1 MTMETALLTL
11 DTLAKYLKEKE
22 VQLDMEENNG
32 QRFIRMG
39 WRFEMGDA
47 AVLVSVNDGPN
58 NTSRLEVT
66 CVTQKQYGDR
76 RAEIVN
82 MLNDR
87 NRERAFARSID
98 ADGNVWLEYG
108 LLPHPGRDAPG
119 DLRHAVRRRADALP
133 GRLRRAG
140 RLRAPDAAAA
150 PGLSR
155 RVRWAG
161 SGPALFWSFQVNTF
175 TILPGREIFAP
186 IPSGRRRGAGCSA
199 TLPLSGSALSGA
211 RPAAPPGA
219 PRGLPACGTSP
230 RLAQGSACP
239 HPPRAGRRWGPGC
252 RPSAGSAGT
261 TRGRRPGRR

>member
-98 ADGNVWLEYG
+98 ADGNVWLEYVG
-108 LLPHPGRDAPG
+108 FYPTLAEMPQETFDTLFGGVLMHFQDDYA
-119 DLRHAVRRRADALP
+119 ALEGFVP
-133 GRLRRAG
+133 QMQQQPQA
-140 RLRAPDAAAA
+140 
-150 PGLSR
+150 
-155 RVRWAG
+155 
-161 SGPALFWSFQVNTF
+161 
-175 TILPGREIFAP
+175 
-186 IPSGRRRGAGCSA
+186 
-199 TLPLSGSALSGA
+199 
-211 RPAAPPGA
+211 
-219 PRGLPACGTSP
+219 
-230 RLAQGSACP
+230 
-239 HPPRAGRRWGPGC
+239 
-252 RPSAGSAGT
+252 
-261 TRGRRPGRR
+261 

>member
-66 CVTQKQYGDR
+66 CVTQKQYPGR
-76 RAEIVN
+76 RAEIVT

-98 ADGNVWLEYG
+98 ADGNVWLEYVG
-108 LLPHPGRDAPG
+108 FYPTLAEMPQETFDTLFGGVLMHFQDDYATLEGY
-119 DLRHAVRRRADALP
+119 V
-133 GRLRRAG
+133 
-140 RLRAPDAAAA
+140 PDAN
-150 PGLSR
+150 
-155 RVRWAG
+155 
-161 SGPALFWSFQVNTF
+161 GPQLQMPQA
-175 TILPGREIFAP
+175 
-186 IPSGRRRGAGCSA
+186 
-199 TLPLSGSALSGA
+199 
-211 RPAAPPGA
+211 
-219 PRGLPACGTSP
+219 
-230 RLAQGSACP
+230 
-239 HPPRAGRRWGPGC
+239 
-252 RPSAGSAGT
+252 
-261 TRGRRPGRR
+261 